1 MAIIPTVRMKKE
13 TAVITVNADKQAEWE
28 AHGYKVLDEKA
39 PAESSDEPKGKK
51 AKSSD
56 K

>member
-1 MAIIPTVRMKKE
+1 MALIPTVRMKKE

-28 AHGYKVLDEKA
+28 AHGYKVLDEQA
-39 PAESSDEPKGKK
+39 PAKTEDQPKGKK
-51 AKSSD
+51 AKTED